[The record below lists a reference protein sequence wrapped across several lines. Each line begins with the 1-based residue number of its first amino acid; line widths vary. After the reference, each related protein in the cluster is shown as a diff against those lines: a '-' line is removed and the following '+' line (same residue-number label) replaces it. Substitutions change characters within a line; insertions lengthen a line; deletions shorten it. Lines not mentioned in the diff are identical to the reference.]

1 MSRSQEGIL
10 SKKII
15 DMVRQRKGFAVKLHG
30 DGFSLAGL
38 PDIFLCYQG
47 RSAWVETK
55 ICSPTSKAGC
65 PTPIQYS
72 IMRKIRN
79 AGCDTF
85 CARCMEDVEA
95 YLDSTNLH
103 HTYNFEIWYIEKE
116 SAYLRA
122 ELCNSARK
130 YAQFL
135 AEKRS
140 EDFEKKTFPAID
152 ISGGV

>member
-1 MSRSQEGIL
+1 MSKSQEGIL

-15 DMVRQRKGFAVKLHG
+15 DMVRARKGFAVKLHI
-30 DGFSLAGL
+30 DGFGLSGL

-85 CARCMEDVEA
+85 CARCMEDVLA
-95 YLDSTNLH
+95 YLDKQVH
-103 HTYNFEIWYIEKE
+103 HLFNFEIWYPEKE

-122 ELCNSARK
+122 ELCGSARK
-130 YAQFL
+130 YAQFVN
-135 AEKRS
+135 EKRS
-140 EDFEKKTFPAID
+140 EDFEKITFNPID
-152 ISGGV
+152 ISSGL